1 MDKGARANWRR
12 TPRVVMRAMR
22 LKDALGTRSVLGD
35 NVGDQLA
42 MQRPA
47 LRLIPDNDLA
57 LRSARRPE
65 LSIHRCHDRGPNQR
79 SGALLTV

>member
-42 MQRPA
+42 MSVRP
-47 LRLIPDNDLA
+47 
-57 LRSARRPE
+57 
-65 LSIHRCHDRGPNQR
+65 
-79 SGALLTV
+79 SG